1 MIRINSSIKRTM
13 AHSTRLTE
21 RCQFVDWSHGLGLS
35 SEHFSNEILLND
47 SWIEKK
53 KKVFHL
59 LVKNNYVMMRNRNLY
74 SDNPPRSRFIISIR
88 IVWFHFFC
96 CFTFSLLHPPPPKRQ
111 SFSFPPP
118 PSNPH
123 LYEYFVQCHDKFT
136 FNWVNCTSSS
146 MSGHRYSIKSVI
158 ANKLN
163 KYCPRKKLHL
173 QSQLLTGG
181 GTLKMVL
188 YKQ

>member
-1 MIRINSSIKRTM
+1 MSRLELYYWFYCLSHVGILQIHIKY
-13 AHSTRLTE
+13 STVYVLVYKEHLVFLRS
-21 RCQFVDWSHGLGLS
+21 V
-35 SEHFSNEILLND
+35 HFSPGALSVLSLMSYIT
-47 SWIEKK
+47 
-53 KKVFHL
+53 
-59 LVKNNYVMMRNRNLY
+59 RA
-74 SDNPPRSRFIISIR
+74 
-88 IVWFHFFC
+88 FFK
-96 CFTFSLLHPPPPKRQ
+96 PYPPKRQ